1 MIEIGSMTLIEAIPY
16 TCVKIEGSVAFLQR
30 VGEDKRG
37 RFKKMDAKLVPYV
50 DENNQLVI
58 PKPPPMN
65 RKKMTRFHY
74 MKAISEDAQVHISV
88 AFLIKAMLAVGV
100 VTGSW
105 YQAQMKFQEISIR
118 LNDLEDRVTVIA
130 TTVQGMEQEHISEL
144 EEEVREQRSILQR
157 MGLKKP

>member
-1 MIEIGSMTLIEAIPY
+1 L
-16 TCVKIEGSVAFLQR
+16 
-30 VGEDKRG
+30 
-37 RFKKMDAKLVPYV
+37 
-50 DENNQLVI
+50 
-58 PKPPPMN
+58 
-65 RKKMTRFHY
+65 
-74 MKAISEDAQVHISV
+74 KAISEDAQVHISV

>member
-1 MIEIGSMTLIEAIPY
+1 
-16 TCVKIEGSVAFLQR
+16 
-30 VGEDKRG
+30 
-37 RFKKMDAKLVPYV
+37 
-50 DENNQLVI
+50 
-58 PKPPPMN
+58 
-65 RKKMTRFHY
+65 

-144 EEEVREQRSILQR
+144 EAEVKEQRSILQK
-157 MGLKKP
+157 MGLKKPKITKGDNNGKTK

>member
-1 MIEIGSMTLIEAIPY
+1 
-16 TCVKIEGSVAFLQR
+16 
-30 VGEDKRG
+30 
-37 RFKKMDAKLVPYV
+37 
-50 DENNQLVI
+50 
-58 PKPPPMN
+58 
-65 RKKMTRFHY
+65 

-118 LNDLEDRVTVIA
+118 LNDIEDRVTVLA
-130 TTVQGMEQEHISEL
+130 ADVQGMKQEHLNEL
-144 EEEVREQRSILQR
+144 EEEVKEQRSLLQK

>member
-1 MIEIGSMTLIEAIPY
+1 
-16 TCVKIEGSVAFLQR
+16 
-30 VGEDKRG
+30 
-37 RFKKMDAKLVPYV
+37 
-50 DENNQLVI
+50 
-58 PKPPPMN
+58 
-65 RKKMTRFHY
+65 
-74 MKAISEDAQVHISV
+74 MKGISEDAQVHISV

-144 EEEVREQRSILQR
+144 EAEIKEQKSLLQK

>member
-1 MIEIGSMTLIEAIPY
+1 
-16 TCVKIEGSVAFLQR
+16 
-30 VGEDKRG
+30 
-37 RFKKMDAKLVPYV
+37 
-50 DENNQLVI
+50 
-58 PKPPPMN
+58 
-65 RKKMTRFHY
+65 

-118 LNDLEDRVTVIA
+118 LNDLEERVTVIA

-144 EEEVREQRSILQR
+144 EEEVREQRSIL
-157 MGLKKP
+157 